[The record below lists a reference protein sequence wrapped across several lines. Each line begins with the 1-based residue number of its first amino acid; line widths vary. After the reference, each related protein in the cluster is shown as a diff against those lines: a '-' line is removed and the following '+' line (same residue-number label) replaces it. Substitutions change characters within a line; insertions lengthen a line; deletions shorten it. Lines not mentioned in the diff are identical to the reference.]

1 MAGDIAEIAT
11 DEGLRTGDI
20 LCGKYRIL
28 GALEPMRGELRHLAL
43 HEGTGR
49 RIDVRIL
56 ATPNDEPHKQAML
69 RAARAAGSAPHP
81 SILGIIDSA
90 VDDLGRAVFMYEYFE
105 GVDVGTLVLRDGPFA
120 LVTAAE
126 VVHQV
131 ASAVAALHR
140 RGIVHRAI
148 RPEHVLFARGDQGVR
163 TKLTG
168 FELAIVPPRFAD
180 APPLPRTFSRFAA
193 PETRRDPSDA
203 SPAADLF
210 ALGVLM
216 RLLATGSDAAH
227 AELAVSAARI
237 VERATMDDVDAR
249 FTQADQLVAA
259 VATLIPEHTRKG
271 SVPSSDD
278 LVADLRYLQ
287 KLAFQESGSLP
298 ARNDCNGVQRIGALA
313 MVEAVYAQAGRALWA
328 EIVAQVPDIEGILPR
343 KGTLQEPP
351 PASVSSQLV
360 ERFLEAADA
369 ILDTGESVVLSSL
382 PGVGAFIAARGIRR
396 FFPAYP
402 EHLTVSAWLDCLPA
416 LYAALFIDGQ
426 LSVDERTDTFARVV
440 IRDRQSPALP
450 LTAVL
455 AGLLRAE
462 LRRLSPDGAV
472 RIVASVALGDAADV
486 LEFNFR

>member
-298 ARNDCNGVQRIGALA
+298 AINDCNGVQP
-313 MVEAVYAQAGRALWA
+313 RAL
-328 EIVAQVPDIEGILPR
+328 G
-343 KGTLQEPP
+343 
-351 PASVSSQLV
+351 
-360 ERFLEAADA
+360 
-369 ILDTGESVVLSSL
+369 
-382 PGVGAFIAARGIRR
+382 
-396 FFPAYP
+396 
-402 EHLTVSAWLDCLPA
+402 
-416 LYAALFIDGQ
+416 
-426 LSVDERTDTFARVV
+426 
-440 IRDRQSPALP
+440 
-450 LTAVL
+450 
-455 AGLLRAE
+455 
-462 LRRLSPDGAV
+462 
-472 RIVASVALGDAADV
+472 
-486 LEFNFR
+486 

>member
-1 MAGDIAEIAT
+1 
-11 DEGLRTGDI
+11 
-20 LCGKYRIL
+20 
-28 GALEPMRGELRHLAL
+28 
-43 HEGTGR
+43 
-49 RIDVRIL
+49 
-56 ATPNDEPHKQAML
+56 
-69 RAARAAGSAPHP
+69 
-81 SILGIIDSA
+81 
-90 VDDLGRAVFMYEYFE
+90 
-105 GVDVGTLVLRDGPFA
+105 
-120 LVTAAE
+120 
-126 VVHQV
+126 
-131 ASAVAALHR
+131 
-140 RGIVHRAI
+140 
-148 RPEHVLFARGDQGVR
+148 
-163 TKLTG
+163 
-168 FELAIVPPRFAD
+168 
-180 APPLPRTFSRFAA
+180 
-193 PETRRDPSDA
+193 
-203 SPAADLF
+203 
-210 ALGVLM
+210 
-216 RLLATGSDAAH
+216 
-227 AELAVSAARI
+227 
-237 VERATMDDVDAR
+237 
-249 FTQADQLVAA
+249 
-259 VATLIPEHTRKG
+259 
-271 SVPSSDD
+271 
-278 LVADLRYLQ
+278 
-287 KLAFQESGSLP
+287 
-298 ARNDCNGVQRIGALA
+298 